1 MNAAAAEVLRSIPE
15 ITLSY
20 GVSDEFSF
28 VLPPHS
34 TLFDRREA
42 KLVST
47 VVSTFTGWYVFLWER
62 HMPGVELEA
71 PPSFD
76 GRAVCYP
83 SVANLRDYLCWRQVD
98 CMAFFSS
105 LFFLLPFPPF
115 AYEVREANAE
125 LGHINNL
132 YNTAFWAL
140 VLQGGMSNQQ
150 AEEELKVCSPPK
162 SVKGGG
168 REVEWKREGH
178 VVRGQERNTV
188 FPLWD

>member
-1 MNAAAAEVLRSIPE
+1 MNAAATAVLRSIPE

-47 VVSTFTGWYVFLWER
+47 IVSTFTGWYVFLWER
-62 HMPGVELEA
+62 HMSGVQLEA

-83 SVANLRDYLCWRQVD
+83 SVANLRDYLCWRQAD
-98 CMAFFSS
+98 CNCSLTLSLSPALPFS
-105 LFFLLPFPPF
+105 LLEIFFLSHF
-115 AYEVREANAE
+115 AFGV
-125 LGHINNL
+125 
-132 YNTAFWAL
+132 
-140 VLQGGMSNQQ
+140 
-150 AEEELKVCSPPK
+150 
-162 SVKGGG
+162 
-168 REVEWKREGH
+168 
-178 VVRGQERNTV
+178 
-188 FPLWD
+188 